1 MALKIS
7 VTLPDGTAVVLESEE
22 PDSYSSLATMVLR
35 ELKTQGVTA
44 PVTLA
49 SGTPSAAPFEA
60 SSKTSGLG
68 RAAQE
73 QREEGGGGTLDL
85 RAHAGWDEFQRF
97 CMRANPLG
105 DMRRVVVAAE
115 AARLYLGMEAVSP
128 RELTA
133 IFETL
138 GWTMPA
144 SFVQALRNA
153 ARSIFRWLE
162 RVPGRRSYYIVTSKG
177 RDVVLGEDVSSFP

>member
-1 MALKIS
+1 
-7 VTLPDGTAVVLESEE
+7 
-22 PDSYSSLATMVLR
+22 
-35 ELKTQGVTA
+35 
-44 PVTLA
+44 
-49 SGTPSAAPFEA
+49 
-60 SSKTSGLG
+60 
-68 RAAQE
+68 
-73 QREEGGGGTLDL
+73 
-85 RAHAGWDEFQRF
+85 
-97 CMRANPLG
+97 MRANPLG